1 MMIQLRS
8 VSKRYAQSGVE
19 RAVVDGVSFGVEKGE
34 MLALLGGSGSGKTT
48 TLKMINRL
56 VEPTAGI
63 IEIDGKDNKT
73 IPAHELRRSI
83 GYVLQEI
90 GLFPHMSIE
99 QNVAITLQLLGWPR
113 PKMAARVR
121 ELLPLV
127 GLDPAVFCERFPAQL
142 SGGQRQRVGIA
153 RALAAHPRVM
163 LLDEPFGALDPI
175 TRRSL
180 QRLLLRVWKEIGLT
194 AVIVTHD
201 IQEAR
206 VLGSRIAVMREG
218 KLLQIGTFDEIAS
231 APADAYVRS
240 LLSETDEVE
249 EQGRAPA

>member
-1 MMIQLRS
+1 MIQLRS
-8 VSKRYAQSGVE
+8 LTKRYVQSGAE
-19 RAVVDGVSFGVEKGE
+19 RAVVDDVSFSVEKGE

-56 VEPTAGI
+56 VEPTAGT
-63 IEIDGKDNKT
+63 IEIDGKDNKV

-90 GLFPHMSIE
+90 GLFPHMTIE
-99 QNVAITLQLLGWPR
+99 QNVAITLRLLGWPR
-113 PKMAARVR
+113 PKMADRVR

-127 GLDPAVFCERFPAQL
+127 GLDPVLFCDRFPSQL

-180 QRLLLRVWKEIGLT
+180 QKLLLRVWKDIGLT

-201 IQEAR
+201 IQEAQ
-206 VLGSRIAVMREG
+206 VLGTRIAVMREG
-218 KLLQIGTFDEIAS
+218 KLLQIGTFEEIS
-231 APADAYVRS
+231 GAPADGYVRS
-240 LLSETDEVE
+240 LLSGEDEVE
-249 EQGRAPA
+249 AAV